1 MPPALGRSP
10 VPASGELRGEDVEN
24 YAQLRG
30 PLPPAS
36 SPTPTPIT
44 ARERDGEPPETLGER
59 ERAVLAFERHWWRH
73 AGAKE
78 EAIRREFGVGPT
90 AYYQLLSRLIDDPAA
105 LAYDPMLVK
114 RLQRQRASRRR
125 QRTRTTAPEPSG
137 SRGGTELPPHGPGT
151 ARSTLPT
158 APTS

>member
-1 MPPALGRSP
+1 
-10 VPASGELRGEDVEN
+10 VES
-24 YAQLRG
+24 YAQLPG
-30 PLPPAS
+30 ALPPAS
-36 SPTPTPIT
+36 PPNPTLIP
-44 ARERDGEPPETLGER
+44 ARERDGGSPGALGER

-105 LAYDPMLVK
+105 IAYDPMLVK

-125 QRTRTTAPEPSG
+125 QRTRTMAQPPSSGGGG
-137 SRGGTELPPHGPGT
+137 SQPGLPPHGSGT
-151 ARSTLPT
+151 ASSTLPT

>member
-1 MPPALGRSP
+1 MPPVLGRSP

-30 PLPPAS
+30 APPPAS
-36 SPTPTPIT
+36 PPKQQLP
-44 ARERDGEPPETLGER
+44 GEPPPASPPKPQAAGEPDGSLGER
-59 ERAVLAFERHWWRH
+59 ERGVLAFERQWWRH

-78 EAIRREFGVGPT
+78 EAIRREFGIGPT

-105 LAYDPMLVK
+105 IAHDPMLVK

-125 QRTRTTAPEPSG
+125 R
-137 SRGGTELPPHGPGT
+137 
-151 ARSTLPT
+151 RSWNRDGR
-158 APTS
+158 

>member
-1 MPPALGRSP
+1 MPPVLGRSP

-24 YAQLRG
+24 VRTIAG
-30 PLPPAS
+30 G
-36 SPTPTPIT
+36 T
-44 ARERDGEPPETLGER
+44 APRIPPETTRDRSGAGPLGER
-59 ERAVLAFERHWWRH
+59 ERGVLAFERQWWRH

-125 QRTRTTAPEPSG
+125 QRAGRRLGQHSSEG
-137 SRGGTELPPHGPGT
+137 S
-151 ARSTLPT
+151 
-158 APTS
+158 

>member
-1 MPPALGRSP
+1 MPPVLGRSP

-30 PLPPAS
+30 APPPAS
-36 SPTPTPIT
+36 PPKPQSP
-44 ARERDGEPPETLGER
+44 GEPPPASPPKPQLLGER
-59 ERAVLAFERHWWRH
+59 ERGVLAFERQWWRH

-78 EAIRREFGVGPT
+78 EAIRREFGIGPT

-105 LAYDPMLVK
+105 IAYDPMLVK

-125 QRTRTTAPEPSG
+125 R
-137 SRGGTELPPHGPGT
+137 
-151 ARSTLPT
+151 RSWNRDGR
-158 APTS
+158 